1 LLHVIFFF
9 ICLSF
14 SVGVVQSYVND
25 EDENRNQQ
33 ALAANG
39 SIYRLRFDRIIS
51 SAMDVLRMFCIMFC
65 GPFILSECFISI
77 FFYGRIT
84 GDCPEIED
92 ALTNILIYV
101 LIVLGCI
108 SLTVSGFCCYMMF
121 LLARTVKE
129 VWP

>member
-1 LLHVIFFF
+1 M
-9 ICLSF
+9 
-14 SVGVVQSYVND
+14 NDD
-25 EDENRNQQ
+25 EDNNRNQQ

-39 SIYRLRFDRIIS
+39 SIYRLKFEKIVD
-51 SAMDVLRMFCIMFC
+51 SALDVIRVFCLMFC
-65 GPFILSECFISI
+65 GPFILTECFISI

-84 GDCPEIED
+84 SGCPYIED

-121 LLARTVKE
+121 LLTKTIKD